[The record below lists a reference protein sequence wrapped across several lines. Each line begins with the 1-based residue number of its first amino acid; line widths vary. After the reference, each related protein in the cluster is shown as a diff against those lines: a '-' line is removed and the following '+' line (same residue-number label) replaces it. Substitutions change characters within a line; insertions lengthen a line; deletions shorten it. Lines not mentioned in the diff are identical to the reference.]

1 MQHSEKKLGKLISD
15 LERDQIASIQ
25 QTLTSLHPSE
35 IARLLESLTPGKRK
49 IIWQLV
55 DQDDEGDVLKELVED
70 VRQNLIGEMDATEL
84 IAATQDMELDD
95 LADLLV
101 DLPETVTEQVITT
114 LDQQDQIRLES
125 VMSYDEDT
133 AGGLT
138 NPGIIS
144 VRRGITIEVLI
155 RYLKRLNKLPE
166 HTNYIYIVNRN
177 DEYLGALKLV
187 DLFLEDKN
195 KPIETIMDESVKAML
210 ADEDVKQVAIDFQNL
225 DLISMPVIDE
235 KNRLLGQI
243 TVDDVVDVI
252 QDQVN
257 SEIFNMA
264 GLDDEDDI
272 FAPVILST
280 KRRAVWLGMNLI
292 TAFVVAG
299 AIGLFQEILQQI
311 VILAVLM
318 PIVASMGG
326 VAGNQ
331 TLILVIRGIAMG
343 KIQRSNARKLLV
355 KESSVALLN
364 GFTWSIVVSVLAVVL
379 FQTTWEIGLIVGA
392 AMLLNIFASAIAGV
406 SIPFLLKKMGID
418 PALAGGVLMITL
430 TDVLGFVTF
439 LGLATLFLLIPSRYP
454 KSISSLV

>member
-15 LERDQIASIQ
+15 LERDQITSIQ

-101 DLPETVTEQVITT
+101 DLPETVTEQVITA
-114 LDQQDQIRLES
+114 LDRQDQIRLES

-138 NPGIIS
+138 NPRIIS
-144 VRRGITIEVLI
+144 VRRGITIEVLM

-210 ADEDVKQVAIDFQNL
+210 ADVDVKQVAMDFQNL

-343 KIQRSNARKLLV
+343 KIQRSNARKLLI

-439 LGLATLFLLIPSRYP
+439 LGLATLFLLGPT
-454 KSISSLV
+454 

>member
-177 DEYLGALKLV
+177 DEYLGAVKLV

-210 ADEDVKQVAIDFQNL
+210 ADVDVKQVAMDFQNL

-280 KRRAVWLGMNLI
+280 KRRAVWLGVNLI

-439 LGLATLFLLIPSRYP
+439 LGLATLFLLGQT
-454 KSISSLV
+454 

>member
-15 LERDQIASIQ
+15 LERDQITSIQ

-177 DEYLGALKLV
+177 DEYLGAVKLV

-195 KPIETIMDESVKAML
+195 NPIETIMDEAVKATL
-210 ADEDVKQVAIDFQNL
+210 ADEDVKQVAMDFQNL

-343 KIQRSNARKLLV
+343 KIQRSNARKLLI

-379 FQTTWEIGLIVGA
+379 FQTTWEIGLIVGT

-439 LGLATLFLLIPSRYP
+439 LGLATLFLLGQT
-454 KSISSLV
+454 

>member
-70 VRQNLIGEMDATEL
+70 VRQNLIGEMDAIEL

-101 DLPETVTEQVITT
+101 DLPETVTEQVITA
-114 LDQQDQIRLES
+114 LDRQDQIRLES

-138 NPGIIS
+138 NPRIIS
-144 VRRGITIEVLI
+144 VRRGITIEVLM

-177 DEYLGALKLV
+177 DEYLGAVKLF

-210 ADEDVKQVAIDFQNL
+210 ADVDVKQVAMDFQNL

-343 KIQRSNARKLLV
+343 KIQRSNARKLLI

-439 LGLATLFLLIPSRYP
+439 LGLATLFLLGQT
-454 KSISSLV
+454 

>member
-15 LERDQIASIQ
+15 LERDQITSIQ

-101 DLPETVTEQVITT
+101 DLPETVTEQVITA
-114 LDQQDQIRLES
+114 LGRQDQIRLES

-138 NPGIIS
+138 NPRIIS
-144 VRRGITIEVLI
+144 VRRGITIEVLM

-210 ADEDVKQVAIDFQNL
+210 ADVDVKQVAMDFQNL
-225 DLISMPVIDE
+225 DLISIPVIDE

-355 KESSVALLN
+355 KEGSVALLN
-364 GFTWSIVVSVLAVVL
+364 GFIWSIVVSVLTVVL
-379 FQTTWEIGLIVGA
+379 FLDADFQNYWKIGIIVGA

-406 SIPFLLKKMGID
+406 AIPFLLKKMGID
-418 PALAGGVLMITL
+418 PALAGGVLMVTL
-430 TDVLGFVTF
+430 TDVLGFITF
-439 LGLATLFLLIPSRYP
+439 LGLATLFLLG
-454 KSISSLV
+454 

>member
-15 LERDQIASIQ
+15 LERDQITSIQ

-101 DLPETVTEQVITT
+101 DLPETVTEQVITA
-114 LDQQDQIRLES
+114 LDRQDQIRLES

-138 NPGIIS
+138 NPRIIS
-144 VRRGITIEVLI
+144 VRRGITIEVLM

-210 ADEDVKQVAIDFQNL
+210 ADVDVKQVAIDFQNL

-379 FQTTWEIGLIVGA
+379 FQTTWAIGLIVGA

-406 SIPFLLKKMGID
+406 AIPFLLKKMGID

-439 LGLATLFLLIPSRYP
+439 LGLATLFLLG
-454 KSISSLV
+454 

>member
-15 LERDQIASIQ
+15 LERDQITSIQ

-101 DLPETVTEQVITT
+101 DLPETVTEQVITA
-114 LDQQDQIRLES
+114 LDRQDQIRLES

-138 NPGIIS
+138 NPRIIS
-144 VRRGITIEVLI
+144 VRRGITIEVLM

-210 ADEDVKQVAIDFQNL
+210 ADVDVKQVAMDFQNL
-225 DLISMPVIDE
+225 DLISIPVIDE

-364 GFTWSIVVSVLAVVL
+364 GLTWSIVVSVLAVVL
-379 FQTTWEIGLIVGA
+379 FQTTWAIGLIVGA

-406 SIPFLLKKMGID
+406 AIPFLLKKMGID

-439 LGLATLFLLIPSRYP
+439 LGLATLFLLG
-454 KSISSLV
+454 

>member
-1 MQHSEKKLGKLISD
+1 MQHSEKKLGQLISD
-15 LERDQIASIQ
+15 LERDQITSIQ

-101 DLPETVTEQVITT
+101 DLPETVTEQVITA
-114 LDQQDQIRLES
+114 LDRQDQIRLES

-138 NPGIIS
+138 NPRIIS
-144 VRRGITIEVLI
+144 VRRGITIEVLM

-210 ADEDVKQVAIDFQNL
+210 ADVDVKQVAIDFQNL

-364 GFTWSIVVSVLAVVL
+364 GLTWSIVVSVLAVVL
-379 FQTTWEIGLIVGA
+379 FQTTWAIGLIVGA

-406 SIPFLLKKMGID
+406 AIPFLLKKMGID

-439 LGLATLFLLIPSRYP
+439 LGLATLFLLGPT
-454 KSISSLV
+454 

>member
-15 LERDQIASIQ
+15 LERDQITSIQ

-101 DLPETVTEQVITT
+101 DLPETVTEQVITA
-114 LDQQDQIRLES
+114 LDRQDQIRLES

-138 NPGIIS
+138 NPRIIS
-144 VRRGITIEVLI
+144 VRRGITIEVLM

-210 ADEDVKQVAIDFQNL
+210 ADVDVKQVAMDFQNL

-292 TAFVVAG
+292 AAFVVAG

-343 KIQRSNARKLLV
+343 KIQRSNA
-355 KESSVALLN
+355 
-364 GFTWSIVVSVLAVVL
+364 
-379 FQTTWEIGLIVGA
+379 
-392 AMLLNIFASAIAGV
+392 
-406 SIPFLLKKMGID
+406 
-418 PALAGGVLMITL
+418 
-430 TDVLGFVTF
+430 
-439 LGLATLFLLIPSRYP
+439 
-454 KSISSLV
+454 

>member
-15 LERDQIASIQ
+15 LERDQITSIQ
-25 QTLTSLHPSE
+25 QTLISLNPSE

-70 VRQNLIGEMDATEL
+70 VRQNLIGDMDATEL

-101 DLPETVTEQVITT
+101 DLPETVTEQVITA
-114 LDQQDQIRLES
+114 LNQQDQIRLES

-177 DEYLGALKLV
+177 DEYLGAVKLF

-210 ADEDVKQVAIDFQNL
+210 ADEDVKQVAMDFQNL

-343 KIQRSNARKLLV
+343 KIQRSNARKLLI
-355 KESSVALLN
+355 KEGSVALLN
-364 GFTWSIVVSVLAVVL
+364 GFIWSIVVSVLAVVL
-379 FQTTWEIGLIVGA
+379 FLDADFQNYWKIGIIVGA

-439 LGLATLFLLIPSRYP
+439 LGLATLFLLGPT
-454 KSISSLV
+454 

>member
-101 DLPETVTEQVITT
+101 DLPETVTEQVITA

-177 DEYLGALKLV
+177 DEYLGAVKLV

-195 KPIETIMDESVKAML
+195 NPIETIMDEAVKATL
-210 ADEDVKQVAIDFQNL
+210 ADEDVKQVAMDFQNL

-280 KRRAVWLGMNLI
+280 KRRAVWLGVNLI

-343 KIQRSNARKLLV
+343 KIQRSNARKLLI

-439 LGLATLFLLIPSRYP
+439 LGLATLFLLGQT
-454 KSISSLV
+454 

>member
-15 LERDQIASIQ
+15 LERDQITSIQ

-101 DLPETVTEQVITT
+101 DLPETVTEQVITA
-114 LDQQDQIRLES
+114 LDRQDQIRLES

-138 NPGIIS
+138 NPRIIS
-144 VRRGITIEVLI
+144 VRRGITIEVLM

-195 KPIETIMDESVKAML
+195 KPIETIMDESVKAMF
-210 ADEDVKQVAIDFQNL
+210 ADVGVKQVAMDFQNL

-280 KRRAVWLGMNLI
+280 KRRAVWLGVNLI

-343 KIQRSNARKLLV
+343 KIQRSNARKLLI
-355 KESSVALLN
+355 KEGSVALLN
-364 GFTWSIVVSVLAVVL
+364 GFIWSIVVSVLAVVL
-379 FQTTWEIGLIVGA
+379 FLDADFQNYWKIGIIVGA

-439 LGLATLFLLIPSRYP
+439 LGLATLFLLGPT
-454 KSISSLV
+454 

>member
-1 MQHSEKKLGKLISD
+1 MMQHTEKKLGKVISD
-15 LERDQIASIQ
+15 LERDKITSIQ
-25 QTLTSLHPSE
+25 KTLMPLNPSE

-55 DQDDEGDVLKELVED
+55 NQDDEGDVLKELVED
-70 VRQNLIGEMDATEL
+70 VRHNLIGEMDTTEL

-101 DLPETVTEQVITT
+101 DLPEAVTEQVITA

-125 VMSYDEDT
+125 VMSYEEDT

-138 NPGIIS
+138 NPDIIS

-155 RYLKRLNKLPE
+155 RYLRRLNKLPE
-166 HTNYIYIVNRN
+166 HTNYIYIVNRDN
-177 DEYLGALKLV
+177 EYLGAVKLV

-195 KPIETIMDESVKAML
+195 KPIENIMDELVHAMP
-210 ADEDVKQVAIDFQNL
+210 ADQDAKQVTLDFQDL
-225 DLISMPVIDE
+225 DLISTPVIDS
-235 KNRLLGQI
+235 KNKLLGQI

-252 QDQVN
+252 QDQAN

-272 FAPVILST
+272 FAPVIVST
-280 KRRAVWLGMNLI
+280 KRRAIWLGVNLI
-292 TAFVVAG
+292 TAFVVAA

-343 KIQRSNARKLLV
+343 KIQRSNARKLLI
-355 KESSVALLN
+355 KESLVALLN
-364 GFTWSIVVSVLAVVL
+364 GLAWSIVVSVLSVLL
-379 FQTTWEIGLIVGA
+379 FQTTWHIGLIVGA

-406 SIPFLLKKMGID
+406 SIPFILKKMGID
-418 PALAGGVLMITL
+418 PALASGVLMITL
-430 TDVLGFVTF
+430 TDVMGFITF
-439 LGLATLFLLIPSRYP
+439 LGLATFFLLN
-454 KSISSLV
+454 

>member
-1 MQHSEKKLGKLISD
+1 MQHSEKKLGQLISD
-15 LERDQIASIQ
+15 LERDQITSIQ

-101 DLPETVTEQVITT
+101 DLPETVTEQVITA
-114 LDQQDQIRLES
+114 LDRQDQIRLES

-138 NPGIIS
+138 NPRIIS
-144 VRRGITIEVLI
+144 VRRGITIEVLM

-210 ADEDVKQVAIDFQNL
+210 ADVDVKQVAMDFQNL
-225 DLISMPVIDE
+225 DLISIPVIDE

-364 GFTWSIVVSVLAVVL
+364 GLTWSIVVSVLAVVL

-406 SIPFLLKKMGID
+406 AIPFLLKKMGID

-430 TDVLGFVTF
+430 TDVLGFITF
-439 LGLATLFLLIPSRYP
+439 LGLATLFLLG
-454 KSISSLV
+454 

>member
-101 DLPETVTEQVITT
+101 DLPETVTEQVITA
-114 LDQQDQIRLES
+114 LDRQDQIRLES

-138 NPGIIS
+138 NPRIIS
-144 VRRGITIEVLI
+144 VRRGITIEVLM

-210 ADEDVKQVAIDFQNL
+210 ADEDVKQVAMDFQNL

-439 LGLATLFLLIPSRYP
+439 LGLATLFLLGQT
-454 KSISSLV
+454 

>member
-15 LERDQIASIQ
+15 LERDQITSIQ

-70 VRQNLIGEMDATEL
+70 VRHNLIGEMDATEL

-101 DLPETVTEQVITT
+101 DLPETVTEQVITA
-114 LDQQDQIRLES
+114 LNQQDQIRLES

-144 VRRGITIEVLI
+144 VRRGITIEVLM

-195 KPIETIMDESVKAML
+195 KPIETIMDESVKAMF
-210 ADEDVKQVAIDFQNL
+210 ADVDVKQVAMDFQNL

-439 LGLATLFLLIPSRYP
+439 LGLATLFLLGQT
-454 KSISSLV
+454 

>member
-101 DLPETVTEQVITT
+101 DLPETVTEQVITA
-114 LDQQDQIRLES
+114 LNQQDQIRLES

-177 DEYLGALKLV
+177 DEYLGAVKLV

-195 KPIETIMDESVKAML
+195 NPIETIMDEAVKATL
-210 ADEDVKQVAIDFQNL
+210 ADEDVKQVAMDFQNL

-280 KRRAVWLGMNLI
+280 KRRAVWLGVNLI

-343 KIQRSNARKLLV
+343 KIQRSNARKLLI

-439 LGLATLFLLIPSRYP
+439 LGLATLFLLGQT
-454 KSISSLV
+454 

>member
-101 DLPETVTEQVITT
+101 DLPETVTEQVITA

-177 DEYLGALKLV
+177 DEYLGAVKLV

-210 ADEDVKQVAIDFQNL
+210 ADVDVKQVAMDFQNL

-343 KIQRSNARKLLV
+343 KIQRSNARKLLI

-439 LGLATLFLLIPSRYP
+439 LGLATLFLLGQT
-454 KSISSLV
+454 

>member
-1 MQHSEKKLGKLISD
+1 MQHSEKKLGQLISD
-15 LERDQIASIQ
+15 LERDQITSIQ

-101 DLPETVTEQVITT
+101 DLPETVTEQVITA
-114 LDQQDQIRLES
+114 LDRQDQIRLES

-210 ADEDVKQVAIDFQNL
+210 ADVDVKQVAIDFQNL

-364 GFTWSIVVSVLAVVL
+364 GLTWSIVVSVLAVVL

-406 SIPFLLKKMGID
+406 AIPFLLKKMGID

-439 LGLATLFLLIPSRYP
+439 LGLATLFLLGQT
-454 KSISSLV
+454 